1 MEAEMPK
8 VNVYL
13 PDDLAAAVKDLGLP
27 VSPICQH
34 ALEIAVRRVS
44 GLMETA
50 KLDLT
55 GDDPTAR
62 LKNFT
67 DKSRAAVSFAIQRAR
82 DGGVS
87 MITTEHLLAGILDEG
102 ANLALQVLR
111 SLEIEP
117 DDLREELAARPAP
130 TAESDNAGRQLDTSA
145 AAALKAALHEAIT
158 FGHNYIGCEH
168 LLLGLVAEPDG
179 VAGQVLRG
187 LGDGLQ
193 LGECARQATSAGGH
207 AGQYRLQRVRGGRGG
222 IVGDQRSHLVDVLR
236 RHVAQSCL
244 GQRGGRVGGEG

>member
-1 MEAEMPK
+1 MPK
-8 VNVYL
+8 INVYVSDEL
-13 PDDLAAAVKDLGLP
+13 LAAVKDLGLP

-34 ALEIAVRRVS
+34 ALETAVRRVS

-55 GDDPTAR
+55 GEDPTAR

-67 DKSRAAVSFAIQRAR
+67 DKARAAVSFAIQRAR
-82 DGGVS
+82 DSGVA

-102 ANLALQVLR
+102 NNLALQVLR

-130 TAESDNAGRQLDTSA
+130 TEPTTAAGELAGRQLDTST
-145 AAALKAALHEAIT
+145 AAALKTALHEAIT

-168 LLLGLVAEPDG
+168 LLLGLINEPDG
-179 VAGQVLRG
+179 VAGEILRSRG
-187 LGDGLQ
+187 AEPRLARRSVAAILSGYVYAKAQMGGADQGGADQGGADALRAA
-193 LGECARQATSAGGH
+193 LTRIGERLDRLEALAGS
-207 AGQYRLQRVRGGRGG
+207 Q
-222 IVGDQRSHLVDVLR
+222 
-236 RHVAQSCL
+236 
-244 GQRGGRVGGEG
+244 

>member
-67 DKSRAAVSFAIQRAR
+67 DKARAAVSFAIQRAR
-82 DGGVS
+82 DSGVA

-102 ANLALQVLR
+102 GNLALQVLR

-168 LLLGLVAEPDG
+168 LLLGLINEPDG
-179 VAGQVLRG
+179 TAGEILRSHGAEPRLARRAVAAILSGYVYAKSQT
-187 LGDGLQ
+187 
-193 LGECARQATSAGGH
+193 A
-207 AGQYRLQRVRGGRGG
+207 
-222 IVGDQRSHLVDVLR
+222 GDQSGATVLQDALAKIGER
-236 RHVAQSCL
+236 LDRLEA
-244 GQRGGRVGGEG
+244 RVGSQ

>member
-1 MEAEMPK
+1 VPK
-8 VNVYL
+8 INVYVSDEL
-13 PDDLAAAVKDLGLP
+13 LAAVKDLGLP

-34 ALEIAVRRVS
+34 ALETAVRRVS

-67 DKSRAAVSFAIQRAR
+67 DKARAAVSFAIRRAK
-82 DGGVS
+82 DSGVA

-102 ANLALQVLR
+102 ANLALQVLH

-130 TAESDNAGRQLDTSA
+130 TEQATDSGRQLDTSA
-145 AAALKAALHEAIT
+145 AAALKTALHEAIT
-158 FGHNYIGCEH
+158 LGHNYIGCEH
-168 LLLGLVAEPDG
+168 LLLGLINEPDG
-179 VAGQVLRG
+179 GAGEILRSRGAEPRLARRAVAAILSGYVYAKAQIG
-187 LGDGLQ
+187 
-193 LGECARQATSAGGH
+193 
-207 AGQYRLQRVRGGRGG
+207 
-222 IVGDQRSHLVDVLR
+222 GDQSGAAALR
-236 RHVAQSCL
+236 DALTRIGERL
-244 GQRGGRVGGEG
+244 DRLEERVGSE

>member
-1 MEAEMPK
+1 MEAQMPK

-34 ALEIAVRRVS
+34 ALETAVRRVS

-82 DGGVS
+82 DSGVA

-117 DDLREELAARPAP
+117 DDLREELSARPAL
-130 TAESDNAGRQLDTSA
+130 TADGEGAGRQLDTSA

-168 LLLGLVAEPDG
+168 LLLGLINEPDG
-179 VAGQVLRG
+179 GAGEILRSRGAEPRLTRRAVATVLSG
-187 LGDGLQ
+187 YVYAKSQ
-193 LGECARQATSAGGH
+193 LGGGTDQSG
-207 AGQYRLQRVRGGRGG
+207 AAALRDALAKIGERLDR
-222 IVGDQRSHLVDVLR
+222 LE
-236 RHVAQSCL
+236 A
-244 GQRGGRVGGEG
+244 RVGSQ

>member
-1 MEAEMPK
+1 MPK

-67 DKSRAAVSFAIQRAR
+67 DKSRAAVSLAIQRAR
-82 DGGVS
+82 DSGVS

-102 ANLALQVLR
+102 GNLALQVLR

-117 DDLREELAARPAP
+117 DDLREELAARPVP
-130 TAESDNAGRQLDTSA
+130 TADGEGAGRQLDTSA

-158 FGHNYIGCEH
+158 LGHNYIGCEH
-168 LLLGLVAEPDG
+168 LLLGLVATEE
-179 VAGQVLRG
+179 G
-187 LGDGLQ
+187 L
-193 LGECARQATSAGGH
+193 ASK
-207 AGQYRLQRVRGGRGG
+207 
-222 IVGDQRSHLVDVLR
+222 VLR
-236 RHVAQSCL
+236 RMGVELRTTRRTVVTALVEHVHRRRQQPTPPAAPPSAL
-244 GQRGGRVGGEG
+244 DEILRRLDEIERRLAS

>member
-82 DGGVS
+82 DSGVS

-102 ANLALQVLR
+102 GNLALQVLQ

-117 DDLREELAARPAP
+117 DDLREELAARPASTAP
-130 TAESDNAGRQLDTSA
+130 TGDGATAGRQLDAST

-158 FGHNYIGCEH
+158 LGHNYIGCEH
-168 LLLGLVAEPDG
+168 VLLGLINEPDG
-179 VAGQVLRG
+179 GAGEILRSRGAEPRLARRAVAAILSGYVYAKSQP
-187 LGDGLQ
+187 
-193 LGECARQATSAGGH
+193 GG
-207 AGQYRLQRVRGGRGG
+207 
-222 IVGDQRSHLVDVLR
+222 GDQSGATGLR
-236 RHVAQSCL
+236 DA
-244 GQRGGRVGGEG
+244 

>member
-1 MEAEMPK
+1 MPK

-82 DGGVS
+82 DSGVS

-102 ANLALQVLR
+102 GNLALQMLR

-130 TAESDNAGRQLDTSA
+130 TADGEGAGRQLDTSA

-158 FGHNYIGCEH
+158 LGHNYIGCEH
-168 LLLGLVAEPDG
+168 LLLGLINEPDG
-179 VAGQVLRG
+179 AAGEILRSRG
-187 LGDGLQ
+187 AEPRL
-193 LGECARQATSAGGH
+193 ARRAATAILSGYVYAKSQAAGGDQSG
-207 AGQYRLQRVRGGRGG
+207 AAALRDALTKIGERLDR
-222 IVGDQRSHLVDVLR
+222 LE
-236 RHVAQSCL
+236 A
-244 GQRGGRVGGEG
+244 RVGSQ

>member
-1 MEAEMPK
+1 MPK
-8 VNVYL
+8 INVYL

-34 ALEIAVRRVS
+34 ALETAVRRVS

-62 LKNFT
+62 LKHFT

-82 DGGVS
+82 DSGVA

-102 ANLALQVLR
+102 ANLALQVLH
-111 SLEIEP
+111 SMEIEP
-117 DDLREELAARPAP
+117 DDLREDMAARPAP
-130 TAESDNAGRQLDTSA
+130 TSDDEAPGRQLDTSA

-168 LLLGLVAEPDG
+168 LLLGLINEPDG
-179 VAGQVLRG
+179 GAGEILRSRG
-187 LGDGLQ
+187 AEPRL
-193 LGECARQATSAGGH
+193 ARRTVGTLISGYVYAKSQAAGG
-207 AGQYRLQRVRGGRGG
+207 ADQSGAAALRDALTKIGERLDR
-222 IVGDQRSHLVDVLR
+222 LE
-236 RHVAQSCL
+236 A
-244 GQRGGRVGGEG
+244 RVGSE